1 MNVGKMMKTCTLLL
15 ATSAFLLVPVAQ
27 ASAAMAPVYGAVLNV
42 DVWSEWIGDEPD
54 EIPHPDF
61 TQFFNVVRNSSMD
74 RTHTFGAVTMTLDG
88 TWGGRNRGPYR
99 ILNDGVFT
107 DHDMLI
113 SWGKPFDDDA
123 DVGTSDRTVTI
134 TGLTA
139 GLTYLTSLWAWEA
152 QDNYGFDLLANGVL
166 VVDDFMIDSTVTT
179 NDDSRMDFEA
189 TADAAGTVV
198 FTYTDPTTTST
209 VYYLS
214 GLRMTPIPEPGSIV
228 LLALGTLGLV
238 ALRGRKRGAA

>member
-1 MNVGKMMKTCTLLL
+1 MNVGKTCTLLL
-15 ATSAFLLVPVAQ
+15 ATAAFLAVSVAP
-27 ASAAMAPVYGAVLNV
+27 ASAIMAPVAGAVLNV

-61 TQFFNVVRNSSMD
+61 TQFFNVVRNGSMD